1 MEALKQTFQRCKA
14 EGRTALVTY
23 VTAGFP
29 TAEST
34 PNVLLSMEKGGADVI
49 ELGVP
54 FTDPIADGPTIQT
67 ANTVAL
73 KNGVTIESTLQM
85 VRDARKL
92 GVRAPILLMGYY
104 NPLLSYGEER
114 LMKDCNEAGVNGFI
128 VVDLPPEEAITFRKW
143 CTLGGLSYVPLIA
156 PATSDAR
163 MRILCKLADSFIYV
177 VSRQGVTGAL
187 GTINAHLPELLSRV
201 KKYSGDKPAAV
212 GFGVSTR
219 EHFVSIAQLADGV
232 VVGSMIVTTL
242 QKAAKG
248 EEYKAVQDF
257 CSYLCGRTASPE
269 DETTREVGII
279 EAVSAARGHTGEVHV
294 DGVVTDTDDL
304 VAQLAAM
311 HGKIPERFGE
321 FGGQYVPE
329 SLMDCLSELEQGFDK
344 IKDDPAFWEEYR
356 SYYPWMGRPGQLHKA
371 QRLTDHAGGAN
382 IWLKREDLNHTGSHK
397 INNALGQ
404 LLLAR
409 RLGKTKIIAE
419 TGAGQHGVATATV
432 CAKFG
437 MECTVY
443 MGAEDVRR
451 QALNV
456 FRMKL
461 LGAKVVAVEAGS
473 RTLRDAV
480 NEALRAWV
488 VHLEDT
494 HYIIGSAIGPHPF
507 PTIVRTFQSVIG
519 NETKAQMLEKCGK
532 LPDAVV
538 ACVGG
543 GSNAVG
549 MFYPFSND
557 PSVKLLG
564 VEAGGDG
571 IDTERHSATL
581 AAGSKGVLHGVRT
594 YILQNEH
601 GQISDT
607 HSISAGLDYPGV
619 GPELANW
626 KDTDRAK
633 FVAATDAEAFIG
645 FRLMSQLEGIIPALE
660 SSHGIYGAIE
670 LAKTMRKD
678 QDIVI
683 CLSGRGDKDV
693 QSVADELPIL
703 GPKIGWDL
711 RF

>member
-1 MEALKQTFQRCKA
+1 MEHLRQTFRRCKA
-14 EGRTALVTY
+14 ENRAALVTY
-23 VTAGFP
+23 VTSGFP
-29 TAEST
+29 KPEAM
-34 PNVLLSMEKGGADVI
+34 PGILLAMQRGGADVI

-67 ANTVAL
+67 SNSVAL
-73 KNGVTIESTLQM
+73 ANGVTIQSTLQM
-85 VRDARKL
+85 VKDS
-92 GVRAPILLMGYY
+92 RAQGLTVPVLLMGYY
-104 NPLLSYGEER
+104 NPLRSYGEEALLR
-114 LMKDCNEAGVNGFI
+114 DCKIAGVNGFI
-128 VVDLPPEEAITFRKW
+128 VCDLPPEEAVSFRKL
-143 CTLGGLSYVPLIA
+143 CSKGGLSYVPLIA

-163 MRILCKLADSFIYV
+163 MKLLCALADSFIYV

-187 GTINAHLPELLSRV
+187 GTLNANLPDLLARV

-212 GFGVSTR
+212 GFGVSTH
-219 EHFVSIAQLADGV
+219 EHFQSVAAIADGV
-232 VVGSMIVTTL
+232 VIGSQIVTTL
-242 QKAAKG
+242 QNAEPTKYAQ
-248 EEYKAVQDF
+248 AVQEY
-257 CSYLCGRTASPE
+257 CAYVSGRTSEPGTATIE
-269 DETTREVGII
+269 TDESNGENVTVNGII
-279 EAVSAARGHTGEVHV
+279 SEVDDAA
-294 DGVVTDTDDL
+294 L
-304 VAQLAAM
+304 VAQLAAL
-311 HGKIPERFGE
+311 HGIIPERFGE

-329 SLMDCLSELEQGFDK
+329 SLMDCLSQLEEGFNA
-344 IKDDPAFWEEYR
+344 IKDDPKFWEEYR
-356 SYYPWMGRPGQLHKA
+356 SYYPWIGRPGHLQYA
-371 QRLTDHAGGAN
+371 ERLTEYAGGAK

-404 LLLAR
+404 ILLAR

-437 MECTVY
+437 MECTVF
-443 MGAEDVRR
+443 MGAVNVRR

-456 FRMKL
+456 FRMRL
-461 LGAKVVAVEAGS
+461 LGAKVVAVEAGTK
-473 RTLRDAV
+473 TLRDAV

-488 VHLEDT
+488 VRLEDT

-519 NETKAQMLEKCGK
+519 NETKAQMLEKRGK

-571 IDTERHSATL
+571 VDTARHSATL
-581 AAGSKGVLHGVRT
+581 TAGTKGVLHGVRT
-594 YILQNEH
+594 YVLQNEH
-601 GQISDT
+601 GQIQDT
-607 HSISAGLDYPGV
+607 HSVSAGLDYPGV
-619 GPELANW
+619 GPELSSW
-626 KDTDRAK
+626 KDNERAK
-633 FVAATDAEAFIG
+633 FIAATDAEAFQG

-660 SSHGIYGAIE
+660 SAHGIYGAIE
-670 LAKTMRKD
+670 LAKTMDKD
-678 QDIVI
+678 QDVVI

-693 QSVADELPIL
+693 QSVADELPKL
-703 GPKIGWDL
+703 GPQIGWDL